1 MIKFIQHI
9 KDLNVE
15 AVKVMIG
22 KDPRWL
28 TWAEDS
34 GKNALHYLCGVE
46 IAKRPANAEDSL
58 TILKML
64 LAKGMD
70 INAVHRIKEEC
81 GFFPATPLWYAY
93 TRGRNELL
101 YKYLLAN
108 GADPEHCMYAITWYN
123 DVEAADLFK
132 SYGAQTDN
140 GIGNDT
146 PFMAAYN
153 WKRFEIAEWFLK
165 NGADVNFADKDGNT
179 TLFHA
184 VKRKYKLDQIGLLL
198 KYGADFNI
206 ENKDGLSAKKLA
218 QQNNQAG
225 VLKLF
230 QKNNS

>member
-1 MIKFIQHI
+1 MIKFIQNI

-15 AVKVMIG
+15 AVKAMIA
-22 KDPRWL
+22 KDLRWL

-58 TILKML
+58 TILKL
-64 LAKGMD
+64 LLGKGMD
-70 INAVHRIKEEC
+70 LNAVHRIKEEC

-101 YKYLLAN
+101 YKYLLVN

-132 SYGAQTDN
+132 SYGAKTDN

-165 NGADVNFADKDGNT
+165 NGANVNFSDKDGNT

-184 VKRKYKLDQIGLLL
+184 VKRKYKLDHIGLLL
-198 KYGADFNI
+198 RYGADFKI
-206 ENKDGLSAKKLA
+206 ENRDGLSAKKLA
-218 QQNNQAG
+218 EQNNQIG

-230 QKNNS
+230 TR

>member
-1 MIKFIQHI
+1 MIKFIQYI

-15 AVKVMIG
+15 AVKVMIE
-22 KDPRWL
+22 KDHKWL
-28 TWAEDS
+28 AWAEDS
-34 GKNALHYLCGVE
+34 GKNALHYLCGIE
-46 IAKRPANAEDSL
+46 IAKRPAQAEDSL
-58 TILKML
+58 ALLKLL

-70 INAVHRIKEEC
+70 LNAVHRIKEEC

-108 GADPEHCMYAITWYN
+108 GANPEHCMYAITWYN

-153 WKRFEIAEWFLK
+153 WKRFEIAEWFLS

-179 TLFHA
+179 ALFYA
-184 VKRKYKLDQIGLLL
+184 VKRKYKLDQIRLLL
-198 KYGADFNI
+198 KFGADFNK
-206 ENKDGLSAKKLA
+206 ENKQGISAKKFA
-218 QQNNQAG
+218 EQNNQTG
-225 VLKLF
+225 ILKLF
-230 QKNNS
+230 TQSV

>member
-15 AVKVMIG
+15 AVKAMIE
-22 KDPRWL
+22 KDQRWL
-28 TWAEDS
+28 AWAEDS

-46 IAKRPANAEDSL
+46 ISKKRDKAENSL
-58 TILKML
+58 TILKLL
-64 LAKGMD
+64 LAGGMD
-70 INAVHRIKEEC
+70 INSIHRIKEEC
-81 GFFPATPLWYAY
+81 DFFPATPLWYAY

-108 GADPEHCMYAITWYN
+108 AADPEHCMYAIAWYN

-132 SYGAQTDN
+132 SYGAQIDN
-140 GIGNDT
+140 GESNDT

-153 WKRFEIAEWFLK
+153 WKRFEVAEWFLK

-184 VKRKYKLDQIGLLL
+184 VKRKYKLDQIRLLL

-218 QQNNQAG
+218 EQNNQTG
-225 VLKLF
+225 ILKLF
-230 QKNNS
+230 

>member
-9 KDLNVE
+9 KDLNIE
-15 AVKVMIG
+15 AVKVMIE
-22 KDPRWL
+22 KDQRWL
-28 TWAEDS
+28 AWAEDS

-46 IAKRPANAEDSL
+46 IAKKKDKAEDSL
-58 TILKML
+58 TILKSL
-64 LAKGMD
+64 LAGGMD
-70 INAVHRIKEEC
+70 LNSIHRIKEEC

-108 GADPEHCMYAITWYN
+108 GADPEHCMYAIAWYN

-132 SYGAQTDN
+132 SYGAQIDN
-140 GIGNDT
+140 GAGNDT

-153 WKRFEIAEWFLK
+153 WKRFEVAEWFLK
-165 NGADVNFADKDGNT
+165 NGGDVNFADKDGNT

-184 VKRKYKLDQIGLLL
+184 VKRKYKLDQIWLLL
-198 KYGADFNI
+198 QYGADFNI

-218 QQNNQAG
+218 EQNNQTG
-225 VLKLF
+225 ILRLF
-230 QKNNS
+230 

>member
-1 MIKFIQHI
+1 MIKFIQYI
-9 KDLNVE
+9 KELNVE
-15 AVKVMIG
+15 AVKAMME
-22 KDPRWL
+22 KDARWL
-28 TWAEDS
+28 TWSEDS

-46 IAKRPANAEDSL
+46 IVKYPAKAEDSL
-58 TILKML
+58 TMLKLL

-70 INAVHRIKEEC
+70 LNSVHRIKEDC

-108 GADPEHCMYAITWYN
+108 GANPGHCMYAITWYN
-123 DVEAADLFK
+123 DVEAANLFK
-132 SYGAQTDN
+132 SYGAQTDD
-140 GIGNDT
+140 GTGNDT

-179 TLFHA
+179 MLFHT
-184 VKRKYKLDQIGLLL
+184 VKRKYKLDQIRTLLQ
-198 KYGADFNI
+198 YGADFNK
-206 ENKDGLSAKKLA
+206 ENKLGISAKKLA
-218 QQNNQAG
+218 EQNNQTG

-230 QKNNS
+230 AQSV